1 MARSNSNAA
10 LNRLLTIVYRS
21 FPVYLADA
29 CPWIHDGDARAKQ
42 LLDHIVADYRM
53 YSQRLSDLLMER
65 RALTGFGEF
74 PMAFTDTHD
83 LSLDY
88 LLNEMAYYQKQ
99 DIAAIQQCGADLSG
113 DPEARALAEEVRGN
127 ARGHLASL
135 EELLA
140 TKARQTL
147 NDK

>member
-1 MARSNSNAA
+1 MARSNPNAA

-21 FPVYLADA
+21 FPMYLADA

-53 YSQRLSDLLMER
+53 YSQRISDLLMER
-65 RALTGFGEF
+65 RRMTGYGEF

-99 DIAAIQQCGADLSG
+99 DIAAIQRCVADLAG
-113 DPEARALAEEVRGN
+113 DPEARALAEEVLGN
-127 ARGHLASL
+127 ARGHLESL

-140 TKARQTL
+140 SERKV
-147 NDK
+147 NDKR